1 MAEFS
6 NQIVEEKRELNQND
20 EAFEH
25 AYFTNSY
32 PQESSKTKCVTNV
45 IKVMTFIII
54 FVEVATGVGIAGAL
68 A

>member
-1 MAEFS
+1 MAENS

-32 PQESSKTKCVTNV
+32 PEESSKTKGITRV
-45 IKVMTFIII
+45 IRITTFLII
-54 FVEVATGVGIAGAL
+54 FVEVAQGVGFAVAL